1 MKKYEIEFAIVIVLL
16 SIVVA
21 IQAMLTEPCRQKQPM
36 QINVYDRGS
45 TNEGVMDTDRH
56 ACRLPAGRSNGRS
69 KRCSGSR

>member
-36 QINVYDRGS
+36 QINVYDRGQ
-45 TNEGVMDTDRH
+45 
-56 ACRLPAGRSNGRS
+56 
-69 KRCSGSR
+69 